1 MKFKHLLAVVA
12 TCIGISGHGIANA
25 SHIPATVYSAAN
37 LSYFSGTTL
46 TRQAF
51 SVGTQCAALC
61 TENCPRIGCSGFF
74 FAAYKDPDDSWGP
87 DFGSEVTLDLGA
99 LFTIDNTYEI
109 EVTDIDGISL
119 PGKLGAIS
127 VSADNS
133 SFTPA
138 GNIFGEDDGILSL
151 ASLIGTE
158 FQYIKIQQLNNSTG
172 CGGGNHVCQA
182 LALDSVIVNHASV
195 VPVPASV
202 WLFGSGLLG
211 LIGIARRRN
220 S

>member
-12 TCIGISGHGIANA
+12 TCIGFTGHGVAYA
-25 SHIPATVYSAAN
+25 SHILTTVDSSKN
-37 LSYFSGTTL
+37 LSYFDGNDL
-46 TRQAF
+46 TPEAF
-51 SVGTQCAALC
+51 LGGIQNDALSS
-61 TENCPRIGCSGFF
+61 NDCPGLDCSGLY
-74 FAAYKDPDDSWGP
+74 FALYNDPGNTFAPDD
-87 DFGSEVTLDLGA
+87 GSDVTLDLGA

-127 VSADNS
+127 VSANNS
-133 SFTPA
+133 SFTSA
-138 GNIFGEDDGILSL
+138 GNIFGTDDGILSL

-158 FQYIKIQQLNNSTG
+158 FRYIKIQQLNNPTG
-172 CGGGNHVCQA
+172 CGGIDHVCEA

-211 LIGIARRRN
+211 LVGIARRRN

>member
-1 MKFKHLLAVVA
+1 MKFKHLLAIVA
-12 TCIGISGHGIANA
+12 ICVGISGHGTVYA
-25 SHIPATVYSAAN
+25 SHILTTVDSAAN

-46 TRQAF
+46 TPQAF
-51 SVGTQCAALC
+51 SVGTQSDALS
-61 TENCPRIGCSGFF
+61 TDNCPGTGCSGFF
-74 FAAYKDPDDSWGP
+74 FAAYKDPDDTWSP
-87 DFGSEVTLDLGA
+87 DNGSTVTLDLGT

-133 SFTPA
+133 SFTSA
-138 GNIFGEDDGILSL
+138 GNIFGEGDGILSL

-158 FQYIKIQQLNNSTG
+158 FQYIKIQQINNPTG
-172 CGGGNHVCQA
+172 CGGIDHVCQA

-211 LIGIARRRN
+211 LVGVARKR
-220 S
+220 SS